1 MSYARN
7 YRKSKFNTFT
17 KIWSLLYLIALLVF
31 VSSML
36 VLDVVPSKLLLGA
49 FVVLLI
55 ISAVFFV
62 QLFRD
67 NIKRSRKVTAFILS
81 LILMVV
87 YTVGTAY
94 AVATHEFL
102 GQVTAKKKAEDAVD
116 VTSKPFNIYISGMDT
131 TGKIT
136 EEARSD
142 VNMIITVNPKTHK
155 VLMTSIPRDYLVEL
169 QNGEKDKLTHTGLM
183 GIDETTSDVEDL
195 LGIKINY
202 YVKVNYN
209 TLKDLVNSI
218 GGITIN
224 SDKAFISYIGKYRF
238 VEGENQLDGA
248 KALAYARER
257 HAYSDGD
264 NHRVRNQQEVLKAIV
279 KKLTGS
285 TTLLTRYNKILKYL
299 APTME
304 MNLTRAEVKALVKFQ
319 LGKNPKWKFESN
331 SLEGFDAFST
341 VYSAGN
347 QQLYVMKPDEE
358 SIKKARQKIK
368 EIEHPKSKSQPA
380 TSRSKMPKSKSKNK
394 NNSDNDVE
402 SESSEDDNL

>member
-195 LGIKINY
+195 LKINY

-368 EIEHPKSKSQPA
+368 EIEHPKSKS
-380 TSRSKMPKSKSKNK
+380 KSKNKNK

>member
-7 YRKSKFNTFT
+7 YRKSRFNTFT

-31 VSSML
+31 VSAML

-81 LILMVV
+81 LILMAV

-368 EIEHPKSKSQPA
+368 EIEHPKSKS
-380 TSRSKMPKSKSKNK
+380 KSKSKNK

>member
-368 EIEHPKSKSQPA
+368 EIEHPKSKS
-380 TSRSKMPKSKSKNK
+380 KSKSKNKNK

>member
-238 VEGENQLDGA
+238 VEGENKLDGA

-304 MNLTRAEVKALVKFQ
+304 MNLTRSEVKALVKFQ

-368 EIEHPKSKSQPA
+368 EIEHPKSKS
-380 TSRSKMPKSKSKNK
+380 KSKNKNK
-394 NNSDNDVE
+394 NNSDNDIE

>member
-31 VSSML
+31 VSAML

-55 ISAVFFV
+55 ISAVFFI

-368 EIEHPKSKSQPA
+368 EIEHPKSKS
-380 TSRSKMPKSKSKNK
+380 KSKNK

>member
-31 VSSML
+31 VSAML

-67 NIKRSRKVTAFILS
+67 NIKRSRKITAFILS
-81 LILMVV
+81 LILMAV

-368 EIEHPKSKSQPA
+368 EIEHPKSKS
-380 TSRSKMPKSKSKNK
+380 KSKNK
-394 NNSDNDVE
+394 NNSDNDNDVE

>member
-36 VLDVVPSKLLLGA
+36 VLDVIPSKLLLGA

-368 EIEHPKSKSQPA
+368 EIEHPKSKS
-380 TSRSKMPKSKSKNK
+380 KSKNK

>member
-81 LILMVV
+81 LILMAV

-304 MNLTRAEVKALVKFQ
+304 MNLTRTEVKALVKFQ

-368 EIEHPKSKSQPA
+368 EIEHPKSKS
-380 TSRSKMPKSKSKNK
+380 KSKSKNK

>member
-1 MSYARN
+1 MSYGRN
-7 YRKSKFNTFT
+7 YRKSKFNMFT

-264 NHRVRNQQEVLKAIV
+264 NHRVRNQQDVLKAIV
-279 KKLTGS
+279 NKLTGS

-368 EIEHPKSKSQPA
+368 EIEHPKSKS
-380 TSRSKMPKSKSKNK
+380 KSKNK

>member
-36 VLDVVPSKLLLGA
+36 VLYVVPSKLLLGA

-368 EIEHPKSKSQPA
+368 EIEHPKSKS
-380 TSRSKMPKSKSKNK
+380 KSKSKNK

>member
-7 YRKSKFNTFT
+7 YRRSKFNTFT

-31 VSSML
+31 VSAML
-36 VLDVVPSKLLLGA
+36 VLDVIPSKLLLGA

-55 ISAVFFV
+55 ISAIFFV

-67 NIKRSRKVTAFILS
+67 NIKKSRKITAFFLS
-81 LILMVV
+81 LVLMIV

-155 VLMTSIPRDYLVEL
+155 ILMTSIPRDYLVEL
-169 QNGEKDKLTHTGLM
+169 QNGEKDKLTHTGMM

-224 SDKAFISYIGKYRF
+224 SDKAFISYIGRYQF
-238 VEGENQLDGA
+238 VQGKNELDGA

-257 HAYSDGD
+257 RTYSDGD

-279 KKLTGS
+279 NKLTGS

-304 MNLTRAEVKALVKFQ
+304 MNFTRAEVKALVKFQ

-331 SLEGFDAFST
+331 ALEGYDAFAT
-341 VYSAGN
+341 VYSGGN

-368 EIEHPKSKSQPA
+368 EIQHPKS
-380 TSRSKMPKSKSKNK
+380 KSKSKNK
-394 NNSDNDVE
+394 DNSDNDIE
-402 SESSEDDNL
+402 SENSEDDNL

>member
-116 VTSKPFNIYISGMDT
+116 VTNKPFNIYISGMDT

-368 EIEHPKSKSQPA
+368 EIEHPKSKS
-380 TSRSKMPKSKSKNK
+380 KSKSKNKNK

>member
-304 MNLTRAEVKALVKFQ
+304 MNLTRAEVKAIVKFQ

-368 EIEHPKSKSQPA
+368 EIEHPKSKS
-380 TSRSKMPKSKSKNK
+380 KSKSKNK

>member
-331 SLEGFDAFST
+331 SLEVFDAFST

-368 EIEHPKSKSQPA
+368 EIEHPKSKS
-380 TSRSKMPKSKSKNK
+380 KSKSKNKNK

>member
-299 APTME
+299 ATTME

-368 EIEHPKSKSQPA
+368 EIEHPKSKS
-380 TSRSKMPKSKSKNK
+380 KSKSKNK

>member
-304 MNLTRAEVKALVKFQ
+304 MNLTRSEVKALVKFQ

-368 EIEHPKSKSQPA
+368 EIEHPKSKS
-380 TSRSKMPKSKSKNK
+380 KSKNK
-394 NNSDNDVE
+394 NKSKSDNDIE

>member
-368 EIEHPKSKSQPA
+368 EIEHPKSKS
-380 TSRSKMPKSKSKNK
+380 KSKSKNKNKNK

>member
-7 YRKSKFNTFT
+7 YRKSRFNTFT

-31 VSSML
+31 VSAML

-238 VEGENQLDGA
+238 VEGENKLDGA

-264 NHRVRNQQEVLKAIV
+264 NHRVRNQQDVLKAIV
-279 KKLTGS
+279 NKLTGS

-368 EIEHPKSKSQPA
+368 EIEHPKSKS
-380 TSRSKMPKSKSKNK
+380 KNK

>member
-17 KIWSLLYLIALLVF
+17 KMWSLLYLIALLVF

-368 EIEHPKSKSQPA
+368 EIEHPKSKS
-380 TSRSKMPKSKSKNK
+380 KSKSKNK

>member
-1 MSYARN
+1 MELKQMSYARN

-368 EIEHPKSKSQPA
+368 EIEHPKSKS
-380 TSRSKMPKSKSKNK
+380 KSKSKNK
-394 NNSDNDVE
+394 NKNNSDLNVE

>member
-238 VEGENQLDGA
+238 VEGENKLDGA

-304 MNLTRAEVKALVKFQ
+304 MNLTRSEVKALVKFQ

-368 EIEHPKSKSQPA
+368 EIEHPKSKS
-380 TSRSKMPKSKSKNK
+380 KSKNK
-394 NNSDNDVE
+394 NKSKSDNDIE

>member
-116 VTSKPFNIYISGMDT
+116 VTNKPFNIYISGMDT

-238 VEGENQLDGA
+238 VEGENHLDGA

-368 EIEHPKSKSQPA
+368 EIEHPKSKS
-380 TSRSKMPKSKSKNK
+380 KSKSKNK

>member
-238 VEGENQLDGA
+238 VEGENKLDGA

-285 TTLLTRYNKILKYL
+285 RTLLTRYNKILKYL

-304 MNLTRAEVKALVKFQ
+304 MNLTRSEVKALVKFQ

-368 EIEHPKSKSQPA
+368 EIEHPKSKS
-380 TSRSKMPKSKSKNK
+380 KSKNK
-394 NNSDNDVE
+394 NKSKSDNDIE

>member
-368 EIEHPKSKSQPA
+368 EIEHPKSKS
-380 TSRSKMPKSKSKNK
+380 KSKSKNKNK

-402 SESSEDDNL
+402 

>member
-279 KKLTGS
+279 NKLTGS

-304 MNLTRAEVKALVKFQ
+304 MNLTRSEVKALVKFQ

-368 EIEHPKSKSQPA
+368 EIEHPKSKS
-380 TSRSKMPKSKSKNK
+380 KSKNK
-394 NNSDNDVE
+394 NKSKSDNDIE

>member
-238 VEGENQLDGA
+238 VEGENKLDGA

-304 MNLTRAEVKALVKFQ
+304 MNLTRSEVKALVKFQ

-368 EIEHPKSKSQPA
+368 EIEHPKSKS
-380 TSRSKMPKSKSKNK
+380 KSKNKNKNK
-394 NNSDNDVE
+394 NNSDNDIE

>member
-1 MSYARN
+1 MQETIEKANSIRLL
-7 YRKSKFNTFT
+7 

-368 EIEHPKSKSQPA
+368 EIEHPKSKS
-380 TSRSKMPKSKSKNK
+380 KSKSKNK

>member
-67 NIKRSRKVTAFILS
+67 NIKKSRKVTAFILS

-368 EIEHPKSKSQPA
+368 EIEHPKSKS
-380 TSRSKMPKSKSKNK
+380 KSKSKNK

>member
-62 QLFRD
+62 RLFRD

-368 EIEHPKSKSQPA
+368 EIEHPKSKS
-380 TSRSKMPKSKSKNK
+380 KSKSKNK

>member
-155 VLMTSIPRDYLVEL
+155 VLMTSITRDYLVEL

-368 EIEHPKSKSQPA
+368 EIEHPKSKS
-380 TSRSKMPKSKSKNK
+380 KSKSKNK

>member
-248 KALAYARER
+248 KALGYARER

-368 EIEHPKSKSQPA
+368 EIEHPKSKS
-380 TSRSKMPKSKSKNK
+380 KSKSKNK

>member
-224 SDKAFISYIGKYRF
+224 SDKAYISYIGKYRF
-238 VEGENQLDGA
+238 VEGENKLDGA

-304 MNLTRAEVKALVKFQ
+304 MNLTRSEVKALVKFQ

-368 EIEHPKSKSQPA
+368 EIEHPKSKS
-380 TSRSKMPKSKSKNK
+380 KSKNK
-394 NNSDNDVE
+394 NKSKSDNDIE

>member
-62 QLFRD
+62 KLFRD

-368 EIEHPKSKSQPA
+368 EIEHPKSKS
-380 TSRSKMPKSKSKNK
+380 KSKSKNK

>member
-31 VSSML
+31 VSAML

-368 EIEHPKSKSQPA
+368 EIEHPKSKS
-380 TSRSKMPKSKSKNK
+380 KSKSKNK

>member
-7 YRKSKFNTFT
+7 YRKSKFNMFT

-368 EIEHPKSKSQPA
+368 EIEHPKSKS
-380 TSRSKMPKSKSKNK
+380 KSKSKNK

>member
-299 APTME
+299 SPTME

-368 EIEHPKSKSQPA
+368 EIEHPKSKS
-380 TSRSKMPKSKSKNK
+380 KSKSKNK

>member
-67 NIKRSRKVTAFILS
+67 NIKRSRKITAFILS

-368 EIEHPKSKSQPA
+368 EIEHPKSKS
-380 TSRSKMPKSKSKNK
+380 KSKSKNK

>member
-183 GIDETTSDVEDL
+183 GIDETNSDVEDL

-368 EIEHPKSKSQPA
+368 EIEHPKSKS
-380 TSRSKMPKSKSKNK
+380 KSKSKNK